1 MIVAAR
7 EARTVK
13 LEELLY
19 LLVDVAVVYRH
30 TKLVVLNI
38 CTLDQSSGL
47 HEGLVNLMCKEI
59 VYVII
64 CIYK

>member
-1 MIVAAR
+1 MCDALFIGEKREECVIVAAR

-30 TKLVVLNI
+30 TKFVVLNI
-38 CTLDQSSGL
+38 CTFDRSSGL
-47 HEGLVNLMCKEI
+47 H
-59 VYVII
+59 
-64 CIYK
+64 

>member
-30 TKLVVLNI
+30 TKFVVLNI
-38 CTLDQSSGL
+38 CTFDRSSGL
-47 HEGLVNLMCKEI
+47 H
-59 VYVII
+59 
-64 CIYK
+64 